1 MHAMVENTNSKFS
14 EIKQITVD
22 ATDPN
27 YRGVEKPLNVIN
39 KARCNIIPWLY
50 KSDFVL
56 VSASDSQLIIFSST
70 YLSKENHTNA
80 ELYVESL
87 NDFKLH
93 VAENQVSGRF
103 L

>member
-1 MHAMVENTNSKFS
+1 MHAMVEVINSKFS

-27 YRGVEKPLNVIN
+27 YRGVEKPLNIIN
-39 KARCNIIPWLY
+39 KARGNVIPWLS

-56 VSASDSQLIIFSST
+56 ASDSQLIIFSST
-70 YLSKENHTNA
+70 YLSKQNHTTA
-80 ELYVESL
+80 EVYVESM

-93 VAENQVSGRF
+93 VAENQVSGCF